1 LESKLENVMATATI
15 SIDVDPETAEA
26 YAAASEQDRLKLK
39 ILLRLGL
46 RHLSDRPARSL
57 TQVMDDIGAQAAANG
72 MTPEI
77 LDSILR
83 DE

>member
-1 LESKLENVMATATI
+1 MTTTTI
-15 SIDVDPETAEA
+15 TVDVDPETAEA

-46 RHLSDRPARSL
+46 RHLADRPSRSL
-57 TQVMDDIGAQAAANG
+57 SQIMDDIGAEAEANG

-77 LDSILR
+77 LEDILR
-83 DE
+83 GD